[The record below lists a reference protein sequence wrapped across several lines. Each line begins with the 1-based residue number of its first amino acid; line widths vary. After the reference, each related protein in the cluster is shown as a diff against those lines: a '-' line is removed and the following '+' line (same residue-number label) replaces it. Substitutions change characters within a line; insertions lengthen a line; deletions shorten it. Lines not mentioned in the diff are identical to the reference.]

1 MPDLSQ
7 CLNDENMFSS
17 AHLQAIGE
25 ECASAAIKTLKGEY
39 GSREALSEI
48 MGMLGLLFLYFA
60 HVERQGDAILD
71 QAASEF
77 QGFVE
82 EGVAQEACATVGG
95 NEAA

>member
-7 CLNDENMFSS
+7 FVNDENMFSS
-17 AHLQAIGE
+17 ADLEAIGE
-25 ECASAAIKTLKGEY
+25 ECANSAIKTMEGEY

-60 HVERQGDAILD
+60 HVEERSDSVLD

-77 QGFVE
+77 QAFVA
-82 EGVAQEACATVGG
+82 EGVAQESSSS
-95 NEAA
+95 